1 MKSSII
7 VTSFML
13 FFGGIFLS
21 SAQTDTR
28 LGVLIA
34 YGSEIENV
42 GLGVN
47 AEFPV
52 MESLTI
58 SPSFVYYF
66 PKENY
71 LTVDMNWWE
80 LNANANYYFV
90 DNENLGFYGLA
101 GLNYSH
107 ISVDYD
113 IPGGSSVD
121 TSDGEFGLNLGVGA
135 NFDINS
141 KITPFAQAK
150 YVIIDGGQFVIAAGI
165 RFNI

>member
-1 MKSSII
+1 
-7 VTSFML
+7 ML

-21 SAQTDTR
+21 TAQTDTR

-34 YGSEIENV
+34 YGSDIENV

-52 MESLTI
+52 MENLTI
-58 SPSFVYYF
+58 SPSFIYYF

-90 DNENLGFYGLA
+90 DNQNLGFYGLA

-107 ISVDYD
+107 VSVDLNT
-113 IPGGSSVD
+113 PGSPSIES
-121 TSDGEFGLNLGVGA
+121 SDGKFGLNIGVGS
-135 NFDINS
+135 NFNINS

-150 YVIIDGGQFVIAAGI
+150 YVLIDGGQFVIGAGI
-165 RFNI
+165 RFSI